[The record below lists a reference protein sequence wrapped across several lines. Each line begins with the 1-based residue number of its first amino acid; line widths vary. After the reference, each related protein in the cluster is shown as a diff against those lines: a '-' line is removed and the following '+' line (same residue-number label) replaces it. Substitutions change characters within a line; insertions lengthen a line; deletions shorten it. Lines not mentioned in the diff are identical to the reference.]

1 MGNFF
6 TSTQIYNNE
15 KLNREEFI
23 ENFFRKMA
31 EEGYVTC
38 DSDESEL
45 SYILRFADNCKWVTI
60 TSEAYEQGNE
70 VSKKDTGRI
79 AKMLGAPCVNTV
91 VIDSDCAILEL
102 YDKNGKKADMF
113 TIGRADDY
121 FGDGNPQPSEKVWK
135 PFISKES
142 SWEQFTQVCGSDEVF
157 AEDGLSK
164 LAPIIG
170 MNSCNITFS
179 AEDADEIDTSC
190 AFLDFKSARS
200 FITMSRD
207 GKTVETQPQK
217 FTINA
222 AFKQIFGDAL
232 EPYGFKTIKG
242 RYPYLVRLI
251 NNEILHVITF
261 YPENPYYPYDKAFAV
276 VGGVATIYRKRLSFD
291 ISPKQNRDWLNYIH
305 KFFSLSPQ
313 NVDIKHT
320 QNIHIFYYSS
330 DSPESMISALKA
342 SSESVTKYVLPEFDK
357 TTDIDSCLD
366 YFEKL
371 MGPCNP
377 LRCEN
382 ICSYYPDDDEA
393 FLYFLS
399 EKRISNR
406 PDFLENYLNDSEFHN
421 WVLTEIKKRKTDNI
435 AILKESGLFEQLE
448 NEKAEQK
455 KLTLKS
461 AFTQVFGETLEPLGF
476 VKLKKT
482 KEPCYVR
489 IVGDGIINVITY
501 RTLSAYK
508 TGYKNVEILL
518 GILSLYNP
526 ELIFL
531 DDPTCSLYCIQG
543 LYKSDYYR
551 ELGIKPRNET
561 IDNVIDFE
569 CKLWDINKNF
579 FSDPEVRKSEFDKR
593 IGHCLCSTSDS
604 EILLRALNNTCDV
617 IKDVVL
623 PIMEKIKD
631 NKEYIEYC
639 YSLRRDVK
647 LSTDINDFRE
657 NTRKDGNGLLLI
669 KEKYTADTSKYTERD
684 LAMYVDAI
692 EQGRR
697 GLGDAANIEDFK
709 KKFRDNRKQQKG
721 ICETILNTPKLK
733 QVFSEELERYK
744 KKNINVLIAHGFTPV
759 HLG

>member
-1 MGNFF
+1 MKF
-6 TSTQIYNNE
+6 S
-15 KLNREEFI
+15 
-23 ENFFRKMA
+23 
-31 EEGYVTC
+31 
-38 DSDESEL
+38 
-45 SYILRFADNCKWVTI
+45 DNCKWVTI
-60 TSEAYEQGNE
+60 TSEAYEQGNTL
-70 VSKKDTGRI
+70 SQKDTGRI
-79 AKMLGAPCVNTV
+79 AKMLGTTCVNTV

-121 FGDGNPQPSEKVWK
+121 FDDDIPQPSEKIWK
-135 PFISKES
+135 PFLSKDS
-142 SWEQFTQVCGSDEVF
+142 SWEQFTQICSSDEVF
-157 AEDGLSK
+157 VEDGLSK
-164 LAPIIG
+164 LAPVIG
-170 MNSCNITFS
+170 IDSANILFS
-179 AEDADEIDTSC
+179 ADYVDESNKSTI
-190 AFLDFKSARS
+190 FLDFKKARS
-200 FITMSRD
+200 AITMSQR
-207 GKTVETQPQK
+207 GKTIDKTAKEL
-217 FTINA
+217 TINA
-222 AFKQIFGDAL
+222 AFKQIFGEAL
-232 EPYGFKTIKG
+232 EPLGFKAIKG
-242 RYPYLVRLI
+242 RYPYLVRVI

-261 YPENPYYPYDKAFAV
+261 YPADPEYPPDKAIV
-276 VGGVATIYRKRLSFD
+276 IVSGVATVYRKKITFD
-291 ISPKQNRDWLNYIH
+291 SSPKQNKMWLNYSS
-305 KFFSLSPQ
+305 KFYSLMTNEPDRDILRQIYKSCYFSN
-313 NVDIKHT
+313 NV
-320 QNIHIFYYSS
+320 
-330 DSPESMISALKA
+330 ESMIEVLK
-342 SSESVTKYVLPEFDK
+342 VGVKNIQKYVLPVLDK
-357 TTDIDSCLD
+357 ITDIDSCLD

-421 WVLTEIKKRKTDNI
+421 WVLTEIKKRKTENI
-435 AILKESGLFEQLE
+435 AILKESGLFEQPE

-543 LYKSDYYR
+543 LYNSDYYR

-604 EILLRALNNTCDV
+604 GILLRALNNTCDV

-647 LSTDINDFRE
+647 LSTDINDFRKI
-657 NTRKDGNGLLLI
+657 TCKDGNGLLLI
-669 KEKYTADTSKYTERD
+669 KENYTADTSKYTERD

-697 GLGDAANIEDFK
+697 GFGDAANIEDFK

-744 KKNINVLIAHGFTPV
+744 EKNINVLIAHGFTPV
-759 HLG
+759 QN

>member
-6 TSTQIYNNE
+6 TSTQIYNE

-23 ENFFRKMA
+23 ENFCRKMA

-157 AEDGLSK
+157 VEDGLLK
-164 LAPIIG
+164 FAPIIG
-170 MNSCNITFS
+170 MNSYNITFS

-222 AFKQIFGDAL
+222 AFKQIFGEAL

-291 ISPKQNRDWLNYIH
+291 ISPKQNHDWLNYIH

-421 WVLTEIKKRKTDNI
+421 WVLTEIKKRKTENI
-435 AILKESGLFEQLE
+435 AILKESGLFEQPE
-448 NEKAEQK
+448 SEKAEQR

-461 AFTQVFGETLEPLGF
+461 AFTKVFGETLEPLGF

-543 LYKSDYYR
+543 LYNSDYYR

-569 CKLWDINKNF
+569 CKLWDINKNL

-604 EILLRALNNTCDV
+604 GILLRAFNNTCDV

-669 KEKYTADTSKYTERD
+669 KENYTADTSKYTERD

-692 EQGRR
+692 EHGRR

-744 KKNINVLIAHGFTPV
+744 EKNINVLIAYGFKPV
-759 HLG
+759 QN

>member
-23 ENFFRKMA
+23 ENFCRKMA

-170 MNSCNITFS
+170 MNSYNITFS

-222 AFKQIFGDAL
+222 AFKQIFGEAL
-232 EPYGFKTIKG
+232 EPYGFKAIKG

-261 YPENPYYPYDKAFAV
+261 CPENPYYPYDKAFAV

-406 PDFLENYLNDSEFHN
+406 PDFLENYLNDPEFHKWIQN
-421 WVLTEIKKRKTDNI
+421 EIDKRK
-435 AILKESGLFEQLE
+435 
-448 NEKAEQK
+448 
-455 KLTLKS
+455 
-461 AFTQVFGETLEPLGF
+461 
-476 VKLKKT
+476 
-482 KEPCYVR
+482 
-489 IVGDGIINVITY
+489 
-501 RTLSAYK
+501 
-508 TGYKNVEILL
+508 
-518 GILSLYNP
+518 
-526 ELIFL
+526 
-531 DDPTCSLYCIQG
+531 
-543 LYKSDYYR
+543 
-551 ELGIKPRNET
+551 
-561 IDNVIDFE
+561 
-569 CKLWDINKNF
+569 
-579 FSDPEVRKSEFDKR
+579 
-593 IGHCLCSTSDS
+593 
-604 EILLRALNNTCDV
+604 
-617 IKDVVL
+617 
-623 PIMEKIKD
+623 
-631 NKEYIEYC
+631 
-639 YSLRRDVK
+639 
-647 LSTDINDFRE
+647 RE
-657 NTRKDGNGLLLI
+657 NTEILKS
-669 KEKYTADTSKYTERD
+669 Y
-684 LAMYVDAI
+684 
-692 EQGRR
+692 
-697 GLGDAANIEDFK
+697 
-709 KKFRDNRKQQKG
+709 G
-721 ICETILNTPKLK
+721 I
-733 QVFSEELERYK
+733 V
-744 KKNINVLIAHGFTPV
+744 
-759 HLG
+759 

>member
-23 ENFFRKMA
+23 ENFCRKMA

-79 AKMLGAPCVNTV
+79 AKMLGTPCVNTV

-157 AEDGLSK
+157 VEDGLSK

-170 MNSCNITFS
+170 MNSYNITFS

-421 WVLTEIKKRKTDNI
+421 WVLTEIKKRKTENI
-435 AILKESGLFEQLE
+435 AILKESGLYEQPE

-543 LYKSDYYR
+543 LYNSDYYR

-569 CKLWDINKNF
+569 CKLWDINKDL

-604 EILLRALNNTCDV
+604 GILLRALNNTCDV

-647 LSTDINDFRE
+647 LSTDINDFRKI
-657 NTRKDGNGLLLI
+657 TCKDGNGLLLI
-669 KEKYTADTSKYTERD
+669 KENYTADTSKYTERD

-709 KKFRDNRKQQKG
+709 KIFRDNCKQQKE

-744 KKNINVLIAHGFTPV
+744 EKNINVLIAHGFTPV
-759 HLG
+759 QN

>member
-15 KLNREEFI
+15 KLNKEGFI
-23 ENFFRKMA
+23 QNFCNKMA

-38 DSDESEL
+38 DSDESEF

-157 AEDGLSK
+157 IEDGLSK

-170 MNSCNITFS
+170 MNSYNITFS

-421 WVLTEIKKRKTDNI
+421 WVLTEIKKRKTENI
-435 AILKESGLFEQLE
+435 AILKESGLFEQPE
-448 NEKAEQK
+448 NEKAEQR

-543 LYKSDYYR
+543 LYNSDYYR

-579 FSDPEVRKSEFDKR
+579 FSDPEVRKSEFNKR

-604 EILLRALNNTCDV
+604 GILLRALNNTCDV

-647 LSTDINDFRE
+647 LSTDINDFRKI
-657 NTRKDGNGLLLI
+657 TCKDGNGLLLI
-669 KEKYTADTSKYTERD
+669 KENYTADTSKYTERD

-692 EQGRR
+692 EHGRR

-709 KKFRDNRKQQKG
+709 KKFRDDRKQQKG
-721 ICETILNTPKLK
+721 ICEKILNTPKLK

-744 KKNINVLIAHGFTPV
+744 EKNINVLIAHGFTPV
-759 HLG
+759 QN